1 MKNTFLSLFN
11 DQTNAIAK
19 ETKSMARPQLTEKM
33 LANVR
38 AQIRAQSWAGKGI
51 YSVEQLE
58 NDAIIG
64 LWNDLVAAEREAEAM
79 TLKTVAPAPVA
90 PAKAG

>member
-1 MKNTFLSLFN
+1 MKFNPLSLFS
-11 DQTNAIAK
+11 DPAKAK
-19 ETKSMARPQLTEKM
+19 ETTPMARPQLTEKM

-38 AQIRAQSWAGKGI
+38 SQVRAQSWAGKGI

-64 LWNDLVAAEREAEAM
+64 LWNDLVNAEREAEAM
-79 TLKTVAPAPVA
+79 TLKTVAPAPTA

>member
-1 MKNTFLSLFN
+1 
-11 DQTNAIAK
+11 
-19 ETKSMARPQLTEKM
+19 MARPALTEKM

-38 AQIRAQSWAGKGI
+38 SQVRSQSWAGKGI

-64 LWNDLVAAEREAEAM
+64 LWNDLVNAEREAEAM
-79 TLKTVAPAPVA
+79 TLKTVAPAPTA

>member
-1 MKNTFLSLFN
+1 MKNQFLSLFSN
-11 DQTNAIAK
+11 QTQAK
-19 ETKSMARPQLTEKM
+19 ETTPMARPQLTEKM
-33 LANVR
+33 LADIRSRVR
-38 AQIRAQSWAGKGI
+38 AQPWAGKGI

-64 LWNDLVAAEREAEAM
+64 FWNECVMAERESEAM
-79 TLKTVAPAPVA
+79 TLKTVAPATTA